1 MSTPYSILASGSS
14 GNCIIINDI
23 IALDMGIPFKLL
35 GEYAK
40 TIKLVFIS
48 HQHSDHFN
56 PATIKRL
63 HDLRPTV
70 RFCVGDFLYQKL
82 IDIGINKKNI
92 DVIKHNKIY
101 DYRIL
106 KIMPFILIHDV
117 KNYGLKIVDLK
128 AKQKIIYA
136 VDTNRIDYVEAR
148 NYDLYLIEANYD
160 EDKLAENIK
169 RDMEQGIY
177 SYGMRVKD
185 THLSIQ
191 KASDWIMKNAGA
203 ASEYEFIHQSKNNL

>member
-1 MSTPYSILASGSS
+1 MCDYNILNTGSS
-14 GNCIIINDI
+14 GNCIIVNGI

-106 KIMPFILIHDV
+106 KIQPFILIHDV
-117 KNYGLKIVDLK
+117 KNYGLKIFDLK
-128 AKQKIIYA
+128 TKEKIIYA
-136 VDTNRIDYVEAR
+136 VDTNKIDHITAVDY
-148 NYDLYLIEANYD
+148 NLYLIEGNYD
-160 EDKLAENIK
+160 IDKLEANIK
-169 RDMEQGIY
+169 SDIEKGIY

-191 KASDWIMKNAGA
+191 AASEYILNNAGA
-203 ASEYEFIHQSKNNL
+203 NSQYEFIHQSKNNL

>member
-1 MSTPYSILASGSS
+1 MVYDILKTGSS
-14 GNCIIINDI
+14 GNCIIINSI
-23 IALDMGIPFKLL
+23 LALDMGIPFKLL
-35 GEYAK
+35 GEYTK

-106 KIMPFILIHDV
+106 KIMPFMLIHDV
-117 KNYGLKIVDLK
+117 FNYGLRLFMGGEKLL
-128 AKQKIIYA
+128 YA
-136 VDTNRIDYVEAR
+136 VDTNTIDHVKAF
-148 NYDLYLIEANYD
+148 NYNHYLIEANYD

-177 SYGMRVKD
+177 SYGVRVKD

-191 KASDWIMKNAGA
+191 KASEWIMENAGA

>member
-1 MSTPYSILASGSS
+1 MSIPYSILASGSS

-35 GEYAK
+35 GEYTK

-106 KIMPFILIHDV
+106 KIMPFMLIHDV
-117 KNYGLKIVDLK
+117 FNYGLRLFMGGEKLL
-128 AKQKIIYA
+128 YA
-136 VDTNRIDYVEAR
+136 VDTNKLDHITAAEF
-148 NYDLYLIEANYD
+148 DLYLIEANYD
-160 EDKLAENIK
+160 EEKLENNIK
-169 RDMEQGIY
+169 SDIEKGIY
-177 SYGMRVKD
+177 SYGMRVRD

-191 KASDWIMKNAGA
+191 KASEWIMENAGA
-203 ASEYEFIHQSKNNL
+203 NSKYEFIHQSKNNL

>member
-1 MSTPYSILASGSS
+1 MSIPYSILASGSS

-40 TIKLVFIS
+40 TIKLVFLS
-48 HQHSDHFN
+48 HCHSDHFN

-63 HDLRPTV
+63 HNLRPTV

-92 DVIKHNKIY
+92 DIIKHNNIY
-101 DYRIL
+101 DYKIL
-106 KIMPFILIHDV
+106 KLMPCISIHDV
-117 KNYGLKIVDLK
+117 RNYGLHLFIDGEKLLYITDTSKIDHVT
-128 AKQKIIYA
+128 A
-136 VDTNRIDYVEAR
+136 VD
-148 NYDLYLIEANYD
+148 YDLYLIEGNYD
-160 EDKLAENIK
+160 EEKLENNIK
-169 RDMEQGIY
+169 SDIEKGIY
-177 SYGMRVKD
+177 SYGMRVRD

-191 KASDWIMKNAGA
+191 KSSEWIMENAGQN
-203 ASEYEFIHQSKNNL
+203 SKYEFIHQSKNNL